1 VSSEAHPGPLRK
13 VALLTDN
20 PDFIPIYPDACA
32 IVGGSKPI
40 SVATYY
46 RGVKAGRF
54 PAPEHPSPGI
64 SRIRR
69 SKLIAA
75 VNASSGGA

>member
-1 VSSEAHPGPLRK
+1 LS
-13 VALLTDN
+13 DD

-40 SVATYY
+40 SAATYY
-46 RGVKAGRF
+46 RGVKAGRY

-64 SRIRR
+64 SRVRR
-69 SKLIAA
+69 RKLLEM
-75 VNASSGGA
+75 VNASDTGAR